1 MGLSPMMQHYLEI
14 KEKHKDCILF
24 YRLGDF
30 YEMFFEDAVKTSELL
45 DLTLT
50 GRDCGLKERA
60 PMCGVPFHAAETY
73 IAKLVGLGEKVAI
86 CEQLTPAVK
95 GNREL
100 VKRDVVKI
108 ITAGTMTNND
118 FMDDK
123 SNNFI
128 GCVFLNDK
136 GVAFS
141 WADITT
147 GEFSVASF
155 DGDGAYEKL
164 VDIMV
169 RVSPVEIIANAK
181 ACEIFNEL
189 PLIVHGVLPKFNE
202 YLESEYSYK
211 IAENNLK
218 LQLKVLSL
226 DSFGLND
233 EEQKI
238 IVAGALISYLKETQ
252 KHALFNI
259 NNIKIE
265 RDNDFLMLDANAIKN
280 LELTR
285 TLKDQKKY
293 GSLLWVLD
301 KTKTSMGARKLQS
314 WVLSPLLSIDK
325 INYRLNAVESFY
337 DNIMARK
344 SVIDLLSS
352 VKDIGRIAGKLSNG
366 NLTPKDCYAL
376 RKSLEILPSL
386 RFTLSGINSE
396 FICDIVNNLC
406 DFDDIVDT
414 LTRAID
420 DTKPEIPSLKDGKFI
435 KKGFD
440 EKLDELRDFGE
451 LGKDLIAEME
461 ANEREKTGVKTLKIS
476 YNRLFGYYIELT
488 NSVKHLAPFYYE
500 RKQTLANAERF
511 VTPELKDLEVK
522 ILTSSEEFATLEL
535 KIFEEL
541 KALLQ
546 SRIVDLQTTADAVSD
561 LDVLTSLAEVARERG
576 YVKPQMLGY
585 GNALNIVDGRH
596 PVVEALSSNRF
607 VPNDT
612 VIDSNDNRTLI
623 ITGPNMAGK
632 STYMRQIALITLMA
646 HIGSFVPAKSA
657 EIPLTD
663 RIFTRVGASDNLI
676 LDKSTFMVEMTEMA
690 NILKNAT
697 ENSLLILDEIG
708 RGTSTYDGLSI
719 AWSVVEYINENIM
732 AKTLF
737 ATHYH
742 ELTELEGVLNGVKNY
757 KVVVKESSGGIIFV
771 RKIMRGSANRS
782 FGIEVAAL
790 AGISEKVTNRAKE
803 ILKKLENSSISN
815 KKQTISND
823 EPCKSLSQTELVLK
837 DIDLN
842 NLTPMQAFNLIA
854 ELKEGIKE

>member
-1 MGLSPMMQHYLEI
+1 MGLSPMMTHYLEI

-30 YEMFFEDAVKTSELL
+30 YEMFFEDAVKASELL

-108 ITAGTMTNND
+108 ITAGTMTNNE

-155 DGDGAYEKL
+155 DGEGAYEKL

-169 RVSPVEIIANAK
+169 RVSPVEIIANSK

-226 DSFGLND
+226 DSFGLDN

-259 NNIKIE
+259 NTIKIE

-280 LELTR
+280 LELTK

-293 GSLLWVLD
+293 GTLLWVLD

-451 LGKDLIAEME
+451 RGKDLIAEME
-461 ANEREKTGVKTLKIS
+461 TNEREKTGVKTLKIS

-500 RKQTLANAERF
+500 RKQTLANAERYI
-511 VTPELKDLEVK
+511 TPRLK
-522 ILTSSEEFATLEL
+522 
-535 KIFEEL
+535 
-541 KALLQ
+541 
-546 SRIVDLQTTADAVSD
+546 
-561 LDVLTSLAEVARERG
+561 
-576 YVKPQMLGY
+576 
-585 GNALNIVDGRH
+585 
-596 PVVEALSSNRF
+596 
-607 VPNDT
+607 
-612 VIDSNDNRTLI
+612 
-623 ITGPNMAGK
+623 
-632 STYMRQIALITLMA
+632 
-646 HIGSFVPAKSA
+646 
-657 EIPLTD
+657 
-663 RIFTRVGASDNLI
+663 
-676 LDKSTFMVEMTEMA
+676 
-690 NILKNAT
+690 
-697 ENSLLILDEIG
+697 
-708 RGTSTYDGLSI
+708 
-719 AWSVVEYINENIM
+719 
-732 AKTLF
+732 
-737 ATHYH
+737 
-742 ELTELEGVLNGVKNY
+742 ELEDMILGAEDKLY
-757 KVVVKESSGGIIFV
+757 ALEYELYSEV
-771 RKIMRGSANRS
+771 RQQVANEMLR
-782 FGIEVAAL
+782 I
-790 AGISEKVTNRAKE
+790 
-803 ILKKLENSSISN
+803 
-815 KKQTISND
+815 
-823 EPCKSLSQTELVLK
+823 
-837 DIDLN
+837 
-842 NLTPMQAFNLIA
+842 
-854 ELKEGIKE
+854 